1 MSNRY
6 RDASLSPEERTE
18 DLLAQMTL
26 DEKLAQLQ
34 CHFYAHG
41 DLQRTQDTV
50 SDRSARWN
58 SGRRCPWRKQRASS
72 GKSRKR

>member
-34 CHFYAHG
+34 CHFCCG
-41 DLQRTQDTV
+41 D
-50 SDRSARWN
+50 
-58 SGRRCPWRKQRASS
+58 
-72 GKSRKR
+72 